1 MFQKA
6 IPSVQIMYVKM
17 YQITQDD
24 SMELLWMKQ
33 KVSRAHS
40 QDMLVLQALA
50 SVQNIGGT
58 LTVRED
64 GDILTRP

>member
-1 MFQKA
+1 MKK
-6 IPSVQIMYVKM
+6 MYVKM
-17 YQITQDD
+17 SQITQDG
-24 SMELLWMKQ
+24 SMELSWMKQ

-40 QDMLVLQALA
+40 DMLVLQALA

-64 GDILTRP
+64 GEILTRP